1 MTRKE
6 KQERKRQDF
15 EYRVTGRLPRRYRRE
30 TKEHWYLT
38 DAELRTALENL
49 MKKVSLMVIDNTDE
63 VLDSIS
69 DSFRRFL
76 DSMTYILIQQRRCI

>member
-38 DAELRTALENL
+38 DAELRTALEL
-49 MKKVSLMVIDNTDE
+49 DE
-63 VLDSIS
+63 EGES
-69 DSFRRFL
+69 DGNRQ
-76 DSMTYILIQQRRCI
+76 Y